1 MKQNEIKSKKQ
12 KQNKKQQSN
21 QKKKPR
27 KTHESVLDWL
37 TTPRPA
43 LECG

>member
-21 QKKKPR
+21 QKNPM
-27 KTHESVLDWL
+27 SLFWV
-37 TTPRPA
+37 
-43 LECG
+43 G